1 MSCNILLE
9 TEFAH
14 HATYVFTCRGE
25 LEESNPQPQ
34 TPYSAVPMS
43 GASQGSYG
51 PSTGDVDYS
60 RPSTA
65 SAGVL
70 TPLSPPG
77 YSAYPQA
84 GYFEQQQNQ
93 YPAPNAASSST
104 EHLARAPAGSM
115 APPPLI
121 RQASDSSVR
130 SNHSSMRASRRYD
143 PYSHSPVQN
152 HFTPQPSKSPAFHG
166 VRSPSVPNEL
176 HRSPPDQTTGSYLPV
191 AEHYGYRDMSLP
203 PGAHAGGIPNS
214 APGHF
219 TSFPEASSIPPES
232 YPQQHQQPQQQL
244 TPQHMPM
251 GVPQPPLR
259 PSSAATVRHY
269 GTEMP
274 RSFSSPIYHG
284 GPPPLQTPPPP
295 QQHQPQHLQHQP
307 HPQMAPPPHPNEPNV
322 YPNGG
327 YAWIKQDPDAVPELD
342 WSNGNKQQD
351 GLEYGSVRYQ

>member
-1 MSCNILLE
+1 MACSILLG

-14 HATYVFTCRGE
+14 HATYVNTCRGE

-70 TPLSPPG
+70 TPLSPAG

-93 YPAPNAASSST
+93 YPPPNAASSST

-152 HFTPQPSKSPAFHG
+152 HFTPQPSKSPAFQG

-219 TSFPEASSIPPES
+219 TSFPEASSMPPES

-244 TPQHMPM
+244 TPQHLPM

-284 GPPPLQTPPPP
+284 GPPHLQTPPPP
-295 QQHQPQHLQHQP
+295 QHQPQHLQHQS
-307 HPQMAPPPHPNEPNV
+307 HPQMAAPPHPNDPNV

-327 YAWIKQDPDAVPELD
+327 YTWIKQDPDAVPELD
-342 WSNGNKQQD
+342 WNNGNKQQD